1 MESENS
7 VAAIKDALT
16 FLQFLFFLSAIE
28 AGVYLSLIFV
38 QQRERAYLH
47 RMLGYGY
54 IILANI
60 VGLWMIFSW
69 FLVRIH

>member
-1 MESENS
+1 MESESNM
-7 VAAIKDALT
+7 VAIKDTLT

-47 RMLGYGY
+47 RVLGYGY
-54 IILANI
+54 IVLANI

-69 FLVRIH
+69 LLVRIH